1 MITLAMDTSTA
12 QGAVALLDDDRP
24 IAEEHF
30 GRDGLFD
37 AIRRLPLDR
46 FDRLVVGVGP
56 GSFTGIRAGLAAAKG
71 LALPQSVPICAV
83 SSFAALALTALPQL
97 PDPCR
102 QICVIGDARRGEIYF
117 ARYDRTGQPVG
128 ECRIGT
134 VESLAGE
141 LRESTWFVS
150 AEIGRYA
157 EALRPLGVVCSQ
169 PVFPSATVLGRL
181 GQGPAQRFPLE
192 PIYLRAAEYRQIPA
206 QPGIGRLLAS

>member
-1 MITLAMDTSTA
+1 MITLAIDTSTV

-37 AIRRLPLDR
+37 AILRLHLDR

-71 LALPQSVPICAV
+71 LALPRSVPICAV

-97 PDPCR
+97 PDQCR

-141 LRESTWFVS
+141 LREPTWFVS

-157 EALRPLGVVCSQ
+157 EVLRPLGVVCDQ
-169 PVFPSATVLGRL
+169 PIFPSATILGRL
-181 GQGPAQRFPLE
+181 GQPPTHRLPLE
-192 PIYLRAAEYRQIPA
+192 PIYLRAVEYR
-206 QPGIGRLLAS
+206 LLPQQKT